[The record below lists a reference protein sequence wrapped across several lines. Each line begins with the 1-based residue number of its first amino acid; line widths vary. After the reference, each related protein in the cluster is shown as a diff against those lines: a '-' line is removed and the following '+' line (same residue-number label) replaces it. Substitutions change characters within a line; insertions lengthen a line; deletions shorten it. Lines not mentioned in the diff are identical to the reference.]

1 MMPHLESVGA
11 ENCATKISRA
21 HSGKDREFA

>member
-1 MMPHLESVGA
+1 MMSHLESVGA

>member
-21 HSGKDREFA
+21 HAGTDREFA